1 MGEYGRVAGKAAIL
15 PRLPDNKVRDQ
26 VGTLWMGNDPPTP
39 VTNLNDRFHTIVNTY
54 VAGPTLFPTI
64 GSANLSLTAFAL
76 ARRTTEAI

>member
-1 MGEYGRVAGKAAIL
+1 
-15 PRLPDNKVRDQ
+15 
-26 VGTLWMGNDPPTP
+26 MGNDPPTP